1 MSDNFLLLPSPL
13 VGEGREARREATG
26 VRDHSSPER
35 RQQPCAVI
43 LIAGV
48 IVFLLLFFLG
58 LFAIGFSW
66 SDSLLVSA
74 VISIVGVGGY
84 WWKEKVWP

>member
-1 MSDNFLLLPSPL
+1 MFKKLLKNPYIIS
-13 VGEGREARREATG
+13 
-26 VRDHSSPER
+26 
-35 RQQPCAVI
+35 
-43 LIAGV
+43 GV

-58 LFAIGFSW
+58 VFSIGFSL

-74 VISIVGVGGY
+74 VISIVVVGGY